1 MGKEEGQRRVLRTL
15 KVNEGGRRWGRSKKR
30 VEERRKMVRR
40 KGRHEKVRRRRC
52 KVRGTKHRGR
62 QAPVRCTASTT
73 TCFQGRL
80 GPLNKTS
87 QVNCHNAVETP
98 STARE
103 HHVDH
108 HPSFNDTFRCGG
120 CLRRDD
126 ESPETFP
133 SHVHRLPSPSGP
145 SPERVVRRLVALSSL
160 SAPQWKRLA
169 SFSVAIKA
177 DHARPSNDTE
187 VTDCPLLVDEK
198 NASTGN
204 AKETEGVKTG
214 TTWPAPRV
222 SPRPV
227 KAGPR
232 GHDAGASGARST
244 SQRQCKER
252 RFVGSPPPPGT
263 SHSQFDTPPNDSDQ
277 CNNQVPCNT
286 PPERVVSNRYR

>member
-1 MGKEEGQRRVLRTL
+1 M
-15 KVNEGGRRWGRSKKR
+15 
-30 VEERRKMVRR
+30 
-40 KGRHEKVRRRRC
+40 RRRRC

-232 GHDAGASGARST
+232 GHDAGASGGKKHVATAAQTGRKTASEHPM
-244 SQRQCKER
+244 S
-252 RFVGSPPPPGT
+252 
-263 SHSQFDTPPNDSDQ
+263 NDSSESDRQ
-277 CNNQVPCNT
+277 HDKQS
-286 PPERVVSNRYR
+286 ESRVAKTGVEHAPLCATCVSLSQTAGDPFHGIVEAESIALRDPLSHR